1 MAHRG
6 SCIIIY
12 FQSPDELWGL
22 DWIVSLEPTRSK
34 GLRREKT
41 RGYFTDVETAHST
54 NPGRKQIELLQSSDK
69 DQLG

>member
-1 MAHRG
+1 MQPNCRMAHRG

-41 RGYFTDVETAHST
+41 RGYFTEF
-54 NPGRKQIELLQSSDK
+54 LQSSDK